1 METDIVR
8 EGDWVLIYIDER
20 RVFLTKVEKGK
31 KFESDK
37 GVLKLDTIVGLKYGS
52 IVELSTGTKAY
63 ILNPLFHDFFLK
75 YKRFTQVIYPKDL
88 GFIIFLSGINS
99 GSKVLEAG
107 VGTGFLTTTLAHI
120 VRPNGKVYAYEIRE
134 DFYENALRNLRMS
147 GLLDY
152 VELNQGDVRDAKN
165 KLKDI
170 DAVFFDLPNPWNYLD
185 VAYEVLKPSKPI
197 IVFIPTVNQVEKT
210 VLSLRKHGG
219 FTDIHAYELL
229 LREYQVK
236 EGATRPRSYMIGHT
250 GFIVFAR
257 KVLGG

>member
-1 METDIVR
+1 MR

-20 RVFLTKVEKGK
+20 RIFLTKVEKGK
-31 KFESDK
+31 RFESDK
-37 GVLKLDTIVGLKYGS
+37 GVLRLDTIIGLRYGS
-52 IVELSTGTKAY
+52 MVELSTGVKAY
-63 ILNPLFHDFFLK
+63 ILSPLFHDFFLK
-75 YKRFTQVIYPKDL
+75 YKRLTQVIYPKDL

-134 DFYENALRNLRMS
+134 DFYENALRNLRIS

-170 DAVFFDLPNPWNYLD
+170 DAVFFDLPNPWDYLD
-185 VAYEVLKPSKPI
+185 VAYEVLKPSKPL
-197 IVFIPTVNQVEKT
+197 IVFVPTVNQVEKT